1 MPLYLAA
8 WENSMKVNQV
18 LLEHNADI
26 EARNEHNLTPL
37 YIASKDNRTEVTQ
50 LHIQN
55 NAYIEANC

>member
-1 MPLYLAA
+1 
-8 WENSMKVNQV
+8 MKVNQV

-55 NAYIEANC
+55 NADIEANC